1 MLFKLLS
8 GYSIIKDQFK
18 KSRLIAI
25 EIDSKDNVTVLED
38 KKLQAVEKKYKKLL
52 ADWTLVHKNSF
63 GIK

>member
-25 EIDSKDNVTVLED
+25 EIDSKDSQKQNAFFPIFKRESESLIVF
-38 KKLQAVEKKYKKLL
+38 KKLQ
-52 ADWTLVHKNSF
+52 W
-63 GIK
+63 